1 MGSSLHGH
9 DGVPGLVHG
18 GARQIVHGGI
28 DDAEVFFCA
37 GLEVEHFA
45 HANAGVAHEGSTRLQ
60 QDFALPHA
68 ARIQTFQHAVQQL
81 VDGGRCLVVVG
92 NAQPTAQVDVVQGDA
107 CGLHLLHQIQ
117 QAFHGFQIG
126 GGLGH
131 LRADMAVDTDDL
143 QAGQTSRVLISSQHI
158 GVGNAEFVAGQAGRD
173 VRVGFGIDIGIDADA
188 YGGAP
193 AHFQRHGIEGVQ
205 LRQAFDIEA
214 ANAGFQGKA
223 HLGACFAYA
232 RKDDGFGFG
241 ANQQRTLN
249 FTSRNGVKTTVSAGK

>member
-1 MGSSLHGH
+1 M
-9 DGVPGLVHG
+9 
-18 GARQIVHGGI
+18 
-28 DDAEVFFCA
+28 
-37 GLEVEHFA
+37 
-45 HANAGVAHEGSTRLQ
+45 
-60 QDFALPHA
+60 
-68 ARIQTFQHAVQQL
+68 QQL

-126 GGLGH
+126 GGLGN
-131 LRADMAVDTDDL
+131 LRTDMAVDTDDL
-143 QAGQTSRVLISSQHI
+143 QAGQTRRVLVSGQHL
-158 GVGNAEFVAGQAGRD
+158 GVGNAKFVAGQAGRD
-173 VRVGFGIDIGIDADA
+173 VRVGFGIDIRVDADA
-188 YGGAP
+188 HGRAL
-193 AHFQRHGIEGVQ
+193 AHFQRHGVEGVQ